1 MIRVLLVDD
10 HAVVRTGFRLLLQ
23 AHAEI
28 AVVGE
33 ADSGESAYQ
42 RYLELTPD
50 VVVMDLAMPGMGGLE
65 ALRRIRA
72 HHPQARILTL
82 SAHDDPVHAR
92 RALREGAR
100 GFLSK
105 RSAPEALLEAIT
117 TVAAGQ
123 RYLDLTLAQKL
134 ALAEVEHGGK
144 SGVEQLSERE
154 FEVFVRLAGGAGV
167 QRIAEDLK
175 LSASTVGT
183 HLYNIKQKLGVSNQS
198 ELTLIAIRLFERLRP
213 RAAHAG
219 FHCARSRSPRRQ
231 VQGRR
236 SRGRPLHASHERFH
250 GEGKTQM

>member
-23 AHAEI
+23 AYPETTVI
-28 AVVGE
+28 GE
-33 ADSGESAYQ
+33 ADSGESACQ

-72 HHPQARILTL
+72 HHPHARILAL
-82 SAHDDPVHAR
+82 SAHDDPLHAR
-92 RALREGAR
+92 QALREGAR

-123 RYLDLTLAQKL
+123 RYLDGALAQKL
-134 ALAEVEHGGK
+134 ALDEVERGGK
-144 SGVEQLSERE
+144 SPVERLSERE
-154 FEVFVRLAGGAGV
+154 FEVFVRLAGGASV
-167 QRIAEDLK
+167 QRIAEDLS

-183 HLYNIKQKLGVSNQS
+183 HLYNVKQKLGVSNQA
-198 ELTLIAIRLFERLRP
+198 ELTLIAIR
-213 RAAHAG
+213 
-219 FHCARSRSPRRQ
+219 
-231 VQGRR
+231 
-236 SRGRPLHASHERFH
+236 H
-250 GEGKTQM
+250 GLIEA